1 MRSVRGLAVLI
12 GAATLALGGMSA
24 ANASPPSLGGCSGGP
39 VSGGSYSN
47 YSVTGN
53 CYLGDGVQLV
63 VRGNVTIAPGAR
75 LDATRYPTSSLTI
88 GGNVTA
94 GRGAVF
100 AIGCTQAHPCSPT
113 GDPMDATGP
122 KPTGADSVGGNV
134 ALNGVYNAALNGV
147 SIGGNLT
154 SAGGGAGL
162 IPQTGPDSPFI
173 PFSVK
178 DDVIHG
184 NVTVIGLRTVWFG
197 IIRSHVGGNVTVIN
211 NSGTAIGE
219 TGPDSNEVVANTIGG
234 NLVCLNNSPTARF
247 GDAILEAPYPGYG
260 PNQVRGNVVGE
271 CRALV

>member
-12 GAATLALGGMSA
+12 GVATMALGGVSA
-24 ANASPPSLGGCSGGP
+24 ANASAPRPGGCSGGP
-39 VSGGSYSN
+39 INGGTYSN

-53 CYLGDGVQLV
+53 CYLGDSAHLV

-75 LDATRYPTSSLTI
+75 LDATRYPTSTLTV

-94 GRGAVF
+94 GRGAAF
-100 AIGCTQAHPCSPT
+100 AIGCTDAHPCSPT
-113 GDPMDATGP
+113 GVPMDATGP
-122 KPTGADSVGGNV
+122 KPPGADSVGGNV

-147 SIGGNLT
+147 SIGGNL
-154 SAGGGAGL
+154 SSVGGGAGL
-162 IPQTGPDSPFI
+162 IPQTGPDSQFI

-178 DDVIHG
+178 DDTIRG
-184 NVTVIGLRTVWFG
+184 NVSVTGLRTVWFG
-197 IIRSHVGGNVTVIN
+197 IIRSRVGGNVTVMN
-211 NSGTAIGE
+211 DSGTAIGE

-260 PNQVRGNVVGE
+260 PNHVRGNVVGE